1 MGAKRTTGWLHSALA
16 VAAGGLLWASA
27 AVHLDLYVTGYRR
40 IPTIGTLFLL
50 QAATGV
56 ALGIAVVATS
66 RSARPRGST
75 AGLASL
81 SGAAFAL
88 GTVIAYSL
96 SRAVGLF
103 GFHELPSTA
112 GLAAGVLEVGA
123 FLAFGALFVEA
134 RAGSPASTALSVAQ
148 ASTVQE
154 RATSSKPKPARA
166 FRALTVM
173 TAAIGMALLAT
184 VLTLGLGSPA
194 SPTKPSGH
202 QGGAPSAH
210 LAVLHVRISGFG
222 FHPARIRARPG
233 EVIAVTNDDQVT
245 HTMTAV
251 PGAVPDGRFN
261 TGYVAPGRTVRIRA
275 PRQPGGY
282 AFYCSIH
289 PFMKGV
295 LSVAP

>member
-1 MGAKRTTGWLHSALA
+1 MGTNSSTGRVRSTLA

-50 QAATGV
+50 QAAVGV
-56 ALGIAVVATS
+56 ALGIAVVMTF
-66 RSARPRGST
+66 RSARPRGPM

-88 GTVIAYSL
+88 SNVVAYSL

-103 GFHELPSTA
+103 GFHEQPSTA
-112 GLAAGVLEVGA
+112 GLAAGVLEVAA
-123 FLAFGALFVEA
+123 FLALGALFVEA
-134 RAGSPASTALSVAQ
+134 RAGSSASTARSVAQ
-148 ASTVQE
+148 ASPAQVS
-154 RATSSKPKPARA
+154 ASASKPKPARA
-166 FRALTVM
+166 SRARLVM
-173 TAAIGMALLAT
+173 TAAMGMASLAA
-184 VLTLGLGSPA
+184 VLTLGPGSPA

-202 QGGAPSAH
+202 QAGAPSAH

-251 PGAVPDGRFN
+251 PGGVPDGRFS
-261 TGYVAPGRTVRIRA
+261 TGYVGPGRTVRIRA
-275 PRQPGGY
+275 PREPGGY
-282 AFYCSIH
+282 DFYCSIH

-295 LSVAP
+295 LIVTP